1 MVNKM
6 DKQIIAAFRKNAVVP
21 FIVGGAIIVAIPT
34 FIFILTRFVY
44 VRAIKESLAPAAVKK
59 LDAWREGQ
67 TKLASRPDAHS
78 SLAASIKIGWLPA
91 SIKQVTA
98 VLERL
103 NRRKGF

>member
-1 MVNKM
+1 M

-34 FIFILTRFVY
+34 FSFVLARFVY
-44 VRAIKESLAPAAVKK
+44 VRAIKESLTPAAVKK
-59 LDAWREGQ
+59 LDAWRKGQ
-67 TKLASRPDAHS
+67 AKFASRPDALS
-78 SLAASIKIGWLPA
+78 SLATSIKNGWLPA